1 VSDWTVGKARSTA
14 RDHAVEHTIGLNG
27 RAIQAV
33 VPNGT
38 PEKTVGP
45 RRAVG
50 TSVPPE
56 KRVGLA
62 GGEHS
67 PPEKR
72 VGFDGK
78 SYPARV
84 VSQFESSTRFN
95 RRASL
100 SLVCHLV
107 DNLASVER
115 VLGRG
120 RSIGQR
126 LFIDPAESHLV
137 RTAPCLIPA
146 QVDVMHD
153 PI

>member
-1 VSDWTVGKARSTA
+1 MRRKARRSLPVISTGS
-14 RDHAVEHTIGLNG
+14 HIWVNKGYLKML
-27 RAIQAV
+27 V
-33 VPNGT
+33 FVKLSL
-38 PEKTVGP
+38 KT
-45 RRAVG
+45 
-50 TSVPPE
+50 
-56 KRVGLA
+56 
-62 GGEHS
+62 
-67 PPEKR
+67 
-72 VGFDGK
+72 
-78 SYPARV
+78 V

-126 LFIDPAESHLV
+126 LFIDLAESHLV